1 MSLARRLARRDPER
15 AKSLLIVSCADGW
28 LSQFYEGRIL
38 AVKGNFA
45 ARAKAAVA
53 LLENLRKNPDL
64 SHIIMTIRWDFSALQ
79 PGAEGPHAPPQ
90 GQSYPPLPWIQDAFY
105 EDSELN
111 EMMLVERLL
120 RESTDLDRALLWH
133 LLQGEPY
140 QKISEKCFLTESAIK
155 YRIKKMVELCRVEG
169 RQQLVAL
176 LNEYL
181 PQPLPGRPRGALSR
195 PAPPGAADDAAHR
208 PAGEERRTQMV
219 LILVEPSYSRS
230 IWCLNLLD
238 GLTGEFKQKRVPF
251 RQIASLDV
259 AGPDDRYIYL
269 IGSDN
274 AWVRAALAACNRIG
288 IYPILL
294 CNQAYHTFDADY
306 STVCSDVINSM
317 RRLVELL
324 RGRGHGRIA
333 LYGVNP
339 QSVSDESRM
348 DSYLAALGG
357 EDGRRH
363 VFFNSGS
370 LENCFEQFMARAQQ
384 YDAVICANDF
394 AAISLVRRLGLRDPA
409 LLERLAIAGC
419 ADARLTQL
427 YGSHIL
433 SVRVNFV
440 EYGRAAVTCWKI
452 CAKTPICPTSS

>member
-1 MSLARRLARRDPER
+1 
-15 AKSLLIVSCADGW
+15 
-28 LSQFYEGRIL
+28 
-38 AVKGNFA
+38 
-45 ARAKAAVA
+45 
-53 LLENLRKNPDL
+53 
-64 SHIIMTIRWDFSALQ
+64 
-79 PGAEGPHAPPQ
+79 
-90 GQSYPPLPWIQDAFY
+90 
-105 EDSELN
+105 
-111 EMMLVERLL
+111 
-120 RESTDLDRALLWH
+120 
-133 LLQGEPY
+133 
-140 QKISEKCFLTESAIK
+140 
-155 YRIKKMVELCRVEG
+155 
-169 RQQLVAL
+169 
-176 LNEYL
+176 
-181 PQPLPGRPRGALSR
+181 
-195 PAPPGAADDAAHR
+195 
-208 PAGEERRTQMV
+208 MV

-251 RQIASLDV
+251 RQIASLDE

-274 AWVRAALAACNRIG
+274 AWVRAALAACNRMG

-440 EYGRAAVTCWKI
+440 EYGRAAVTLLENLRKNPYLSHIIMMIRWDFSLLDGAAAPAPVAHRREKAPALPADPDVFYEDRELNDMMLLEKLLDGCEDPDYDIIRLLLRGEPYEKI
-452 CAKTPICPTSS
+452 AETCFLTESAIKYRVKKMVRVCCVQGRKELTDLLRRYLPGGDPGGPPGVRPGMR

>member
-1 MSLARRLARRDPER
+1 
-15 AKSLLIVSCADGW
+15 
-28 LSQFYEGRIL
+28 
-38 AVKGNFA
+38 
-45 ARAKAAVA
+45 
-53 LLENLRKNPDL
+53 
-64 SHIIMTIRWDFSALQ
+64 
-79 PGAEGPHAPPQ
+79 
-90 GQSYPPLPWIQDAFY
+90 
-105 EDSELN
+105 
-111 EMMLVERLL
+111 
-120 RESTDLDRALLWH
+120 
-133 LLQGEPY
+133 
-140 QKISEKCFLTESAIK
+140 
-155 YRIKKMVELCRVEG
+155 
-169 RQQLVAL
+169 
-176 LNEYL
+176 
-181 PQPLPGRPRGALSR
+181 
-195 PAPPGAADDAAHR
+195 
-208 PAGEERRTQMV
+208 MV

-251 RQIASLDV
+251 RQIASLDE

-274 AWVRAALAACNRIG
+274 AWVRAALAACNRMG

-440 EYGRAAVTCWKI
+440 EYGRAAVTLLENLRKNPYLSHIIMMIRWDFSLLDGAATPAPAAHRREKAPALPAEPDVFYDDRELNDMMLLEKLLDGCEDPDYDIIRLLLRGEPYEKI
-452 CAKTPICPTSS
+452 AETCFLTESAIKYRVKKMVRVCCVQGRKELTDLLRRYLPGGDPGGPPGVRPGMR

>member
-1 MSLARRLARRDPER
+1 
-15 AKSLLIVSCADGW
+15 
-28 LSQFYEGRIL
+28 
-38 AVKGNFA
+38 
-45 ARAKAAVA
+45 
-53 LLENLRKNPDL
+53 
-64 SHIIMTIRWDFSALQ
+64 
-79 PGAEGPHAPPQ
+79 
-90 GQSYPPLPWIQDAFY
+90 
-105 EDSELN
+105 
-111 EMMLVERLL
+111 
-120 RESTDLDRALLWH
+120 
-133 LLQGEPY
+133 
-140 QKISEKCFLTESAIK
+140 
-155 YRIKKMVELCRVEG
+155 
-169 RQQLVAL
+169 
-176 LNEYL
+176 
-181 PQPLPGRPRGALSR
+181 
-195 PAPPGAADDAAHR
+195 
-208 PAGEERRTQMV
+208 MV

-251 RQIASLDV
+251 RQVASLDE

-274 AWVRAALAACNRIG
+274 AWVRAALAACNRMG

-440 EYGRAAVTCWKI
+440 EYGRAAVTLLENLRKNPYLSHIIMMIRWDFSLLDGAAAPAPAARRREKAPALPADPDVFYEDRELNDMMLLEKLLDGCEDPDYDIIRLLLRGEPYEKI
-452 CAKTPICPTSS
+452 AETCFLTESAIKYRVKKMVRVCCVQGRKELTDLLRRYLPGGDPGGPPAVRPGAR

>member
-1 MSLARRLARRDPER
+1 MILILVEASYADSIWCINLLDGLTGRLKQKRLPYRQIASLDEAGPDSRYIYLIGSDNIWLEAALQSCNQAGLYPILLCNQAYHTFDADYSTVCLDVVNSMRRLVEILSARGLSRVALYGVNPQSVSDEAREEGYLTARAREGAGKGKGDVFFNNGSLENCFEIFLRRSGEYDAAICVNEFAAVSLARRLARRDPER

-181 PQPLPGRPRGALSR
+181 PQPLPGGREGLYPARRRRG
-195 PAPPGAADDAAHR
+195 
-208 PAGEERRTQMV
+208 
-219 LILVEPSYSRS
+219 
-230 IWCLNLLD
+230 
-238 GLTGEFKQKRVPF
+238 
-251 RQIASLDV
+251 
-259 AGPDDRYIYL
+259 
-269 IGSDN
+269 
-274 AWVRAALAACNRIG
+274 
-288 IYPILL
+288 
-294 CNQAYHTFDADY
+294 
-306 STVCSDVINSM
+306 
-317 RRLVELL
+317 
-324 RGRGHGRIA
+324 GR
-333 LYGVNP
+333 
-339 QSVSDESRM
+339 
-348 DSYLAALGG
+348 
-357 EDGRRH
+357 
-363 VFFNSGS
+363 
-370 LENCFEQFMARAQQ
+370 
-384 YDAVICANDF
+384 
-394 AAISLVRRLGLRDPA
+394 
-409 LLERLAIAGC
+409 
-419 ADARLTQL
+419 
-427 YGSHIL
+427 
-433 SVRVNFV
+433 
-440 EYGRAAVTCWKI
+440 
-452 CAKTPICPTSS
+452 